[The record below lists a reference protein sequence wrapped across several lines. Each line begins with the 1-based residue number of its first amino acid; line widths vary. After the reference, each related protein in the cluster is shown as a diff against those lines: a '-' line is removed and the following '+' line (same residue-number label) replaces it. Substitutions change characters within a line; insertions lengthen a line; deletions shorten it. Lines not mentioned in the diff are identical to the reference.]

1 MHTQDAMELSYN
13 AYHLSDYDCKK
24 ANSSIY
30 EYDSKKNQYVMI
42 KGIVSSLDL
51 PRRVSTK
58 VF

>member
-1 MHTQDAMELSYN
+1 MTEKELDSLLKN
-13 AYHLSDYDCKK
+13 VDSL
-24 ANSSIY
+24 IE